1 MIILKDCLTH
11 VSNGMAF
18 RTIFTFASFYIIK
31 TYATKWDLYLVLP
44 IVLTILD
51 GVDNL
56 FILKYAIPKGYVLFK
71 GTNCTKKSK
80 EAIIY
85 QVNDKIID
93 ILSYVL
99 CYIYFYKQLK
109 DPLLELFIIHRMIG
123 IILFIITYKKYFLV
137 VGFDFVKEY
146 MLYKYFFA
154 SNYSYLPLFI
164 ILKIIFEY
172 VFHLFIN

>member
-11 VSNGMAF
+11 VSNGMAL
-18 RTIFTFASFYIIK
+18 RTILTFASFYIIK
-31 TYATKWDLYLVLP
+31 IYATKWDLYLVLP

-51 GVDNL
+51 AVDNF
-56 FILKYAIPKGYVLFK
+56 FIKYSVISQGYNILQ

-80 EAIIY
+80 ESLYY

-99 CYIYFYKQLK
+99 CYTYFYKELN

-123 IILFIITYKKYFLV
+123 IILFITTHKKYFLV
-137 VGFDFVKEY
+137 ICFDFVKEY
-146 MLYKYFFA
+146 MLYKYLFA
-154 SNYSYLPLFI
+154 SNYNYLPLCV

-172 VFHLFIN
+172 VLHLFIN